1 MEYYP
6 GAESSSLLMAA
17 SEWAKRFKVNKKFED
32 RQVKC
37 LGENIYGQSVL
48 LCRYLTE

>member
-1 MEYYP
+1 LSISLDPVLELPTDNEMEYYP

-32 RQVKC
+32 R
-37 LGENIYGQSVL
+37 
-48 LCRYLTE
+48 